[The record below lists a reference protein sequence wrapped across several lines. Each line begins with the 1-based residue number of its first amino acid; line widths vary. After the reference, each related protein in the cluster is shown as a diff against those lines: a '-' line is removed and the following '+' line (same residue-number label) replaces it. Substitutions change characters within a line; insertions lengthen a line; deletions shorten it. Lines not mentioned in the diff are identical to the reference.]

1 MTFEVALLVI
11 ITAFGAGIAAAW
23 VFLRA
28 RERERASFAERER
41 AIGDLVTPIR
51 EGLARYDA
59 KITELER
66 DRARTYG
73 QLSQRLEDLAMSS
86 SALRGETEQLV
97 QALRTPAVRGM
108 WGEVQLKR
116 VCELAGMLEHCDF
129 VEQETVVTENGRMRP
144 DVVVRLPGGRS
155 VIVDAKVPLQAY
167 LDAIDATD
175 EGERTVLLQEHAQ
188 QVRAHVVSLGRKL
201 YWQGF
206 DMSPEFVVLFLPG
219 ESFFSAALAQDP
231 SLIEDAVAY
240 GVVLATPTTLIA
252 LLKAVAF
259 GWRQEALAKNAAEIS
274 ALGRELHDRMGTLA
288 EHIAEIGSGL
298 SRATA
303 AYNRA
308 VGSLEQR
315 VFATARRFADL
326 GATDSLNEVAPLEP
340 VDERL
345 RTPPRAES
353 PTSGVMRSD
362 EPVGELRAREL

>member
-1 MTFEVALLVI
+1 MTLAVAVLVAML
-11 ITAFGAGIAAAW
+11 AFGAGIAAAW
-23 VFLRA
+23 IVIRA
-28 RERERASFAERER
+28 RERERATFAERER
-41 AIGDLVTPIR
+41 AITSLVAPIR
-51 EGLARYDA
+51 DGLARYDA
-59 KITELER
+59 KISELER

-73 QLSQRLEDLAMSS
+73 QLTQRLEDLAKSS
-86 SALRGETEQLV
+86 SMLRGETEQLV
-97 QALRTPAVRGM
+97 RALRAPAVRGM

-129 VEQETVVTENGRMRP
+129 VEQESVTTENGRMRP
-144 DVVVRLPGGRS
+144 DLVVRLPGGRS
-155 VIVDAKVPLQAY
+155 VIVDAKVPLQGY
-167 LDAIDATD
+167 LDAIDVND
-175 EGERTVLLQEHAQ
+175 EEERTALLQEHAR

-206 DMSPEFVVLFLPG
+206 DASPEFVVLFLPG

-231 SLIEDAVAY
+231 SLIEESVAY

-259 GWRQEALAKNAAEIS
+259 GWRQESLAKNAAEIS
-274 ALGRELHDRMGTLA
+274 ALGRELHDRMGILA
-288 EHIAEIGSGL
+288 GHIAEIGSGL

-315 VFATARRFADL
+315 VFATARRFTDL

-345 RTPPRAES
+345 RPPPGGAIVADRSES
-353 PTSGVMRSD
+353 PTV
-362 EPVGELRAREL
+362 